1 MKRDSY
7 SLRLRAN
14 VKIDTTRILFWFLTI
29 DLFFLPYFSFMAVT
43 ISAPVMVLWLFF
55 HFRDYLRGKEAHAMF
70 VLLVTMVMSTAIG
83 SLWDSSNLR
92 FITDT
97 RTTIL
102 RFFQYIL
109 CFGYYFFYK
118 SYFIK
123 KRIEIYKVILAFTA
137 WVAIFAVLFM
147 LFPREYAELKFYLN
161 PADTHT
167 IRYLANQVY
176 YRFNYLWTDPNNLAY
191 LLDGLIFFYV
201 LEDNNSIKNKII
213 VSTLALIS
221 ILATASIGGLIILL
235 AVFLYIFLKWA
246 KSSGK
251 LKIRSIGVIFGA
263 TILALLV
270 FYFTNIGAFI
280 NESLVERI
288 VARFYLYGESSNFSG
303 GRINDLLT
311 SLNYLN
317 PLFLLIGSGKEGYSA
332 ENGHI
337 YWTCM
342 YGLPSYIAFMY
353 IVFGKF
359 YYVKWLKYVWILP
372 FFIAFTINIAIG
384 EFKWM
389 AILLMLVAHSR
400 YYGFFTEERG
410 LL

>member
-7 SLRLRAN
+7 SLRSRAN

-43 ISAPVMVLWLFF
+43 ISAPIMALWVIF
-55 HFRDYLRGKEAHAMF
+55 HFKDYLRGKESYAMF
-70 VLLVTMVMSTAIG
+70 VLIVTMVMSTIIG
-83 SLWDSSNLR
+83 FLWDSSSLR
-92 FITDT
+92 FVTDA
-97 RTTIL
+97 RTTVL

-109 CFGYYFFYK
+109 CFGYYFFFK
-118 SYFIK
+118 SFFIK
-123 KRIEIYKVILAFTA
+123 KRIEISKIILAFTA

-161 PADTHT
+161 PADNHT
-167 IRYLANQVY
+167 RRYLAHQVY
-176 YRFNYLWTDPNNLAY
+176 YRFNYLWTDPNNIAY

-201 LEDNNSIKNKII
+201 LEDNNSMKNKII

-235 AVFLYIFLKWA
+235 AVFLYMFLKWV
-246 KSSGK
+246 KSSGQ

-263 TILALLV
+263 AIIALLV
-270 FYFTNIGAFI
+270 LYFTNLGAYI

-288 VARFYLYGESSNFSG
+288 VTRFYKYDELSNFSG
-303 GRINDLLT
+303 GRINDLVI

-317 PLFLLIGSGKEGYSA
+317 PLFLVIGSGKEGFTL

-359 YYVKWLKYVWILP
+359 YYVKWLKYVWIFP
-372 FFIAFTINIAIG
+372 FFVAFTINIAIG

-389 AILLMLVAHSR
+389 VILLMLVAYSR
-400 YYGFFTEERG
+400 YYG
-410 LL
+410 LHNKVSL